1 MSYRVLTAS
10 VFLLALTASGC
21 AKNDALVEVK
31 GACADV
37 FTGQVCTWAKVSGSA
52 VVEAGGV
59 IPIASIEHAPAQVP
73 MAWPP
78 VPAASIDMPD
88 AVRQQ
93 TGLTQFTMDWEAGG
107 HPPGGS

>member
-1 MSYRVLTAS
+1 MPQATAEFVQTPKPGVTIASLATHPGSGAGAPIHVWRNRMSYRVLTAS

-52 VVEAGGV
+52 VVEAGG
-59 IPIASIEHAPAQVP
+59 IVP
-73 MAWPP
+73 
-78 VPAASIDMPD
+78 
-88 AVRQQ
+88 
-93 TGLTQFTMDWEAGG
+93 
-107 HPPGGS
+107 